1 MNNIKVIYLYR
12 DAGNYKKWAEVVF
25 SNPERLAPEAVTK
38 TLRDA
43 FLPDGLFIAHQVRLP
58 EAFLF
63 TEGDATSDDH
73 CFHEFAV
80 AEMTF
85 EGPNDSHSRSISQFI
100 AEVER
105 EAQRGWVAFDPHDKL
120 LPRIRA

>member
-58 EAFLF
+58 EAFF
-63 TEGDATSDDH
+63 FSEGEATSDDH

-80 AEMTF
+80 AELTL
-85 EGPNDSHSRSISQFI
+85 EVTNDSHTRSISQFI
-100 AEVER
+100 TEVER
-105 EAQRGWVAFDPHDKL
+105 EARRGWVAFDPHDKL
-120 LPRIRA
+120 LQRIQD